1 MRNEAEEQKAYA
13 MAARLVD
20 YWRERGFLVTSRVEK
35 VSLKASSSNSAKPHW
50 LVRSDIV
57 NGHPTKR
64 IPE

>member
-1 MRNEAEEQKAYA
+1 MKNKAEEQKAYA

-20 YWRERGFLVTSRVEK
+20 YWRDQGFEVTAWVEK
-35 VSLKASSSNSAKPHW
+35 VSLKTSTRNSVKPCW
-50 LVRSDIV
+50 LVRSDMV